1 MHRSLRLKA
10 PCRILTLVHP
20 VLFHLGSIVIPA
32 YGALA
37 ALGVLLALFLALRT
51 AKRAGVDPNQL
62 WNLCIV
68 ALFAA
73 VVGSRLLLVAVNFS
87 ALRLHPRW
95 LLGLAMIH
103 HPLLAVAGGAFG
115 AVAATLYGRWQHMQL
130 WPTLDALAAPLA
142 LALGMEQVGAL
153 MAGSG
158 YGTPTT
164 LPWAVT
170 YFHPITTL
178 WSGTPLGVPVHP
190 VQIYAALAFFV
201 LCLLLWF
208 ALTRRPRPGDVA
220 GLALLGFGVAIY
232 ITEFWR
238 DTEGRGT
245 VLAGALDGPQA
256 AAVVLMLVGAAIL
269 WERKPRA
276 QAASQHGP
284 AEKNEA
290 SDV

>member
-1 MHRSLRLKA
+1 
-10 PCRILTLVHP
+10 VHP
-20 VLFHLGSIVIPA
+20 VLFHVGSIVIPA

-37 ALGVLLALFLALRT
+37 ALGVLLALFLGLRT
-51 AKRAGVDPNQL
+51 ARIAGLDPNQF

-73 VVGSRLLLVAVNFS
+73 VAGSRLLLVAVNFS

-103 HPLLAVAGGAFG
+103 HPLLAVAGAVFG
-115 AVAATLYGRWQHMQL
+115 AVAAALYGRWQRMPL

-142 LALGMEQVGAL
+142 LGLGMEQVGAL

-190 VQIYAALAFFV
+190 VQAYAALAFLV
-201 LCLLLWF
+201 LCLLLCLW
-208 ALTRRPRPGDVA
+208 LPRQPRQGDVA
-220 GLALLGFGVAIY
+220 ALALLGFGVAMY

-238 DTEGRGT
+238 DPEGRGS
-245 VLAGALDGPQA
+245 VFDGALDGPQA
-256 AAVVLMLVGAAIL
+256 VAVVLVLAGAAIL

-276 QAASQHGP
+276 VAAAQHSP

-290 SDV
+290 ADV

>member
-1 MHRSLRLKA
+1 M
-10 PCRILTLVHP
+10 
-20 VLFHLGSIVIPA
+20 
-32 YGALA
+32 
-37 ALGVLLALFLALRT
+37 
-51 AKRAGVDPNQL
+51 
-62 WNLCIV
+62 

-103 HPLLAVAGGAFG
+103 HPLLAVAGGAWRRRCHPLRPL
-115 AVAATLYGRWQHMQL
+115 AAHQL

-170 YFHPITTL
+170 YSHPITTL